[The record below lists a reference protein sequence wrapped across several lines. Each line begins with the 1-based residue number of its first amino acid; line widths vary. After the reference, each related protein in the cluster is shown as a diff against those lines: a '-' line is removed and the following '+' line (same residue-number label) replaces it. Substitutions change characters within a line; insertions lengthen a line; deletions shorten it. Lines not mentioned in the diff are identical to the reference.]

1 MPGQQ
6 EMRGGAGCGW
16 HTHFTMVKHH
26 VLCKGFMC
34 CHLRGPHALTVSSSP
49 EPCSIPLPAE
59 VQFRH
64 LCPQGE
70 KLPRQSHQT
79 PSSLSKGAGRKEIPF
94 PISGTHFPKQGHP
107 TGPVHFPDGLIE
119 NLVWVTDL
127 CASMSRF
134 PLLSNGV
141 VSGC

>member
-1 MPGQQ
+1 MCAWT
-6 EMRGGAGCGW
+6 AGDARRCRMW
-16 HTHFTMVKHH
+16 LAHSLHH
-26 VLCKGFMC
+26 GETSPSVQGF
-34 CHLRGPHALTVSSSP
+34 HVLRGPHALTVSSSP

-119 NLVWVTDL
+119 NLVGVTDL
-127 CASMSRF
+127 CASMSHF